1 VEPRARRACIAGLG
15 ALLLAGCASPPER
28 ALAPD
33 ALRLEVARRVPELE
47 ASDVPILFQV
57 DRDVVDRIRRDTRGA
72 PDDATRLEQV
82 VEELADPQRFALRYE
97 WATTRTASEALQ
109 RGGGNCLSLSSVLIG
124 VARGLGMRAYY
135 AETLEMDSDWRSDI
149 DLSVAAGH
157 IAVVIPTNR
166 GRAYVDFS
174 GTLGPTKRFR
184 PISDLEALA
193 HYYNNRG
200 YEMLH
205 LAMRAG
211 QEPPWADALRTFE
224 RAARIA
230 PGFAEAWNNV
240 GLARRRLG
248 DHDEAERAYRRAL
261 ELQGDLLSAHLNL
274 AALYV
279 ADGAVQDAIQSL
291 DRAARLAPHHP
302 GIDRLRA
309 LALQAGSVP

>member
-1 VEPRARRACIAGLG
+1 MKPRATLARIAGLA
-15 ALLLAGCASPPER
+15 ALWIAACASPTER

-33 ALRLEVARRVPELE
+33 ALRLEVARRVPEL
-47 ASDVPILFQV
+47 ASQVPILY
-57 DRDVVDRIRRDTRGA
+57 DVPREVIDHLRRETRGA
-72 PDDATRLEQV
+72 FDDTERLERV
-82 VEELADPQRFALRYE
+82 VALLADPNAYGLRYE
-97 WATTRTASEALQ
+97 WATTRTAREALEQ
-109 RGGGNCLSLSSVLIG
+109 RGGNCLSLSSVLIG

-135 AETLEMDSDWRSDI
+135 AETLDIDDDWRSDVE
-149 DLSVAAGH
+149 LSVAAGH

-174 GTLGPTKRFR
+174 GTLGTARRFR
-184 PISDLEALA
+184 AITDLEALA

-200 YEMLH
+200 YETLH
-205 LAMRAG
+205 VAMRAH
-211 QEPPWADALRTFE
+211 QDPPWASALQDFE
-224 RAARIA
+224 RAASIA

-248 DHDEAERAYRRAL
+248 DHAEAERAYRRAL

-279 ADGAVQDAIQSL
+279 ADGAVDEAMQSL
-291 DRAARLAPHHP
+291 EEAHRLAPHHP

-309 LALQAGSVP
+309 LALRAASVP